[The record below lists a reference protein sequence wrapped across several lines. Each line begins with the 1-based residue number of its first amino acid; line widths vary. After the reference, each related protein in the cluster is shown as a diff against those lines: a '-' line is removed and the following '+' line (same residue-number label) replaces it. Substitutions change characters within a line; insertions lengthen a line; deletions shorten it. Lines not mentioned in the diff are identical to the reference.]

1 MSTNAL
7 PSQGVTLGVG
17 NTASPVV
24 YTDIAD
30 ITEITGPDGSAG
42 EIETTD
48 LSSTSKTFI
57 RGLTDNGS
65 VSFTLNYIPANT
77 QHAQLFADFSSATE
91 VARDYRLTFTDSPE
105 THWTFSAYVS
115 QFSVSNGL
123 DDKLTAS
130 CAIRIKGTITEATG

>member
-7 PSQGVTLGVG
+7 PSQGVTLKIGSS
-17 NTASPVV
+17 ASPIV
-24 YTDIAD
+24 YTAISD

-57 RGLTDNGS
+57 RGLPDNGS
-65 VSFTLNYIPANT
+65 VSFTINYIPANT

-91 VARDYRLTFTDSPE
+91 TARNYRLTFTDSPA
-105 THWTFSAYVS
+105 TTWTFSGYVS
-115 QFSVSNGL
+115 TFSISNGL

-130 CAIRIKGTITEATG
+130 CAIRIKGSITEA